1 MCIFKDYK
9 NIFGEPGKGVH
20 SYRIMNIAIVD
31 LLLTIIAAYFIGRY
45 FKITFVK
52 SFIYL
57 FILSIIL
64 HFLFCV
70 NTTITKI
77 IFGLLN

>member
-70 NTTITKI
+70 NTTITNI